1 MSYQELQKGR
11 SSEVG
16 RAYFITT
23 VTQQRSPFFTDL
35 YCARIVINNMKY
47 LDEIGWVKSLSWVV
61 MPDHIHWLFQLED
74 VKNLSVVMKHL
85 KARITKELN
94 KKLSRSGGVWQK
106 AFYDRAIRDNEDL
119 QQLARYIVANPLR
132 AGLVEN
138 IENYSHW
145 DAVWL

>member
-1 MSYQELQKGR
+1 MSYQNLQKGR
-11 SSEVG
+11 SSESG

-23 VTQQRSPFFTDL
+23 VTQQRSPLFTDL

-61 MPDHIHWLFQLED
+61 MPDHIHWLFQLGD
-74 VKNLSVVMKHL
+74 INDLSVVIKHL
-85 KARITKELN
+85 KARIAKELN
-94 KKLSRSGGVWQK
+94 KKLNRSGGVWQK

-138 IENYSHW
+138 IEDYPHW
-145 DAVWL
+145 DALWL